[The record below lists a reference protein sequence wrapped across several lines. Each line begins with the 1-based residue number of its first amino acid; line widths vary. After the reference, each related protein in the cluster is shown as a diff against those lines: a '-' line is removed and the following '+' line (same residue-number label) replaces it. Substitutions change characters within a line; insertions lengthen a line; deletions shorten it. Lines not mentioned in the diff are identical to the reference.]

1 MIFMHKVVDVHQSGI
16 RVSAAATGYQQKT
29 GESNWLEMKSIK
41 GLKKAPSGSQSGT
54 YRFSCWASNFEKSHP
69 LPKS

>member
-1 MIFMHKVVDVHQSGI
+1 MIFMHKVVDVHVSEI

-41 GLKKAPSGSQSGT
+41 GLKKAQPGSLVHIDFLAGQVT
-54 YRFSCWASNFEKSHP
+54 LKQVILKQNH
-69 LPKS
+69 